1 MDDRDDIDPNK
12 LALSFPNHTPEE
24 KTEINVGGDNFEIDV
39 KEILSVLEMTSQK
52 YFGNIDF
59 KLLNDSKNLLNH
71 FFYNE
76 KECISQIKNYPYFK
90 KKFYKSLIY
99 DSISE
104 VFNQGPEKIIKE
116 IYDGLRKVRSTIE
129 SKEKKNEVV
138 TVENF
143 NKLLEDI
150 LGTVNVPK
158 FLIRNDLKNIKFRQ
172 NYRNKE
178 KKRPEEEKL
187 IDYYKKIKN
196 GNLRPFD
203 YIVSKNVLFSIFML
217 SNGKDILDDNI
228 MSEILLNN
236 YSEILSWFNLNSEMN
251 NYRYDYIFDNYI
263 FISPE
268 EKKNLIESFFIPVN
282 NELNAPNNNNNEDLH
297 LMVFSSFFYC
307 ILHKMKDKNNKNN
320 NDNLENNISNAKIT
334 KFLSNLIESFTFY
347 LKNYKFNIKSLINSL
362 FVFANSSLNK
372 NKNNKNGEETT
383 KGGETDDGLSFNYF
397 PQEEC
402 RDYDFKTMEE
412 TINNSGNNLLI
423 ERFDQIKSKFGNGL
437 LELFYAPTTIIDL
450 VVKRVFNYFTQN
462 IYSASYLRL
471 SPFQKYMNYNT
482 ITIFVSGFGSENDIH
497 CVEWKKYIEYDQNS
511 TYYFYHWPGYTFPK
525 IIWGS
530 LPFTLTGFKFDTN
543 LPRIFVDSIQKAK
556 SSGKFLSLILRSRLF
571 FGNRQINLVGY
582 SLGTHVI
589 KHCLK
594 ELSTGEDGKN
604 LINDVTLMAG
614 ATTFKNKLNWHR
626 ILTKLV
632 GGRVINCYSEVDYIL
647 KYLYRSCTDKTP
659 IGIRSIDINDGI
671 NLRNI
676 VENYD
681 FTDLNLGH
689 LNYRDKF
696 DTILERINH

>member
-203 YIVSKNVLFSIFML
+203 YIVSKNVLFSIFIL
-217 SNGKDILDDNI
+217 SNGKDILDDSL

-334 KFLSNLIESFTFY
+334 KFLSNIVESFTFY
-347 LKNYKFNIKSLINSL
+347 LKNYKFNIKSLINAL

-530 LPFTLTGFKFDTN
+530 LPLSLTGFKFDTN

>member
-1 MDDRDDIDPNK
+1 MEDRDDIDPNK
-12 LALSFPNHTPEE
+12 LALSFSNHTPDE
-24 KTEINVGGDNFEIDV
+24 KTEIKLEGDNFEIDV
-39 KEILSVLEMTSQK
+39 KEILSVLENTSQK
-52 YFGNIDF
+52 YFGNIDYKF
-59 KLLNDSKNLLNH
+59 LNDSKNLLTH
-71 FFYNE
+71 FFHNE
-76 KECISQIKNYPYFK
+76 KECILKIKEKDYPYYK

-99 DSISE
+99 DSINE
-104 VFNQGPEKIIKE
+104 IFNQGPEKIIKE
-116 IYDGLRKVRSTIE
+116 ILDGLRKIRNIID

-138 TVENF
+138 TVESF
-143 NKLLEDI
+143 NKLLEDT
-150 LGTVNVPK
+150 LGTSNVPK
-158 FLIRNDLKNIKFRQ
+158 FLIRNDIKNIKFRQ

-203 YIVSKNVLFSIFML
+203 YIINKNVLFSIFIL
-217 SNGKDILDDNI
+217 SNGKDLLNDNL
-228 MSEILLNN
+228 MSDILLNN
-236 YSEILSWFNLNSEMN
+236 YNEILSWFNLNSEMN
-251 NYRYDYIFDNYI
+251 NYKYDYVFENYI
-263 FISPE
+263 FITQE
-268 EKKNLIESFFIPVN
+268 EKKNLIESFFIPIN
-282 NELNAPNNNNNEDLH
+282 NELNAPNNNEDLH
-297 LMVFSSFFYC
+297 LIVFSSFFYC
-307 ILHKMKDKNNKNN
+307 ILHKMKDKNNQNN

-347 LKNYKFNIKSLINSL
+347 LKNYKFNIKSLINAL
-362 FVFANSSLNK
+362 FVFANSSI
-372 NKNNKNGEETT
+372 NKNGNEKETT
-383 KGGETDDGLSFNYF
+383 KGGETDDGLFYYF

-402 RDYDFKTMEE
+402 RDYDFKIMEE
-412 TINNSGNNLLI
+412 IINNSGNNLLI
-423 ERFDQIKSKFGNGL
+423 ERFNQVKSKFGNGL
-437 LELFYAPTTIIDL
+437 LELFYAPTSILDL
-450 VVKRVFNYFTQN
+450 VFKRVFNYFTQD
-462 IYSASYLRL
+462 IYSANYLRL

-482 ITIFVSGFGSENDIH
+482 ITIFVSGFGSQNDIH

-525 IIWGS
+525 IIWAS
-530 LPFTLTGFKFDTN
+530 LPLTLTGIKFDTN
-543 LPRIFVDSIQKAK
+543 LPKVFMDSIKKAK

-582 SLGTHVI
+582 SLGCHVI

-604 LINDVTLMAG
+604 LINDVTFMAG

-632 GGRVINCYSEVDYIL
+632 GGRIINCHSEVDYIL
-647 KYLYRSCTDKTP
+647 KYLYRSCTDKIP
-659 IGIRSIDINDGI
+659 IGMRSIDINDGI

-696 DTILERINH
+696 DRILERINH

>member
-104 VFNQGPEKIIKE
+104 VFNQGPEKMIKE

-203 YIVSKNVLFSIFML
+203 YIVSKNVLFSIFIL
-217 SNGKDILDDNI
+217 SNGKDILDDSL

-334 KFLSNLIESFTFY
+334 KFLSNIVESLTFY
-347 LKNYKFNIKSLINSL
+347 LKNYKFNIKSLINAL

-383 KGGETDDGLSFNYF
+383 KGGETDDDLSFNYF